1 MVLADV
7 GNGDVL
13 LWIFEVFLF
22 VIWFWVL
29 ITIFS
34 DLIRDHEISGW
45 TKALWFLFVLVVPFL
60 GILCYLIFRGGGMA
74 GRAQKQMQE
83 AQAQFDAYVQQT
95 AGSGSPTDQIA
106 KAKELLDSGAI
117 DQAEFDRLKAKALA

>member
-1 MVLADV
+1 MVLAEI

-13 LWIFEVFLF
+13 LWIFEVFMF

-34 DLIRDHEISGW
+34 DLIRDHDISGW

-60 GILCYLIFRGGGMA
+60 GILAYLIFRGGGMA

-83 AQAQFDAYVQQT
+83 AQSQFDAYVQQT
-95 AGSGSPTDQIA
+95 AGSGNATDQIA
-106 KAKELLDSGAI
+106 KAKDLLDSGAI
-117 DQAEFDRLKAKALA
+117 DQGEYDRLKAKAMS

>member
-1 MVLADV
+1 MVLADI

-13 LWIFEVFLF
+13 LWIFEVFMF
-22 VIWFWVL
+22 VIWFWVV

-34 DLIRDHEISGW
+34 DLIRDHDISGW

-60 GILCYLIFRGGGMA
+60 GILAYLIFRGGGMA

-83 AQAQFDAYVQQT
+83 AQAQFDTYVQQT
-95 AGSGSPTDQIA
+95 AGAGSATDQIA
-106 KAKELLDSGAI
+106 KAKDLLDSGAI
-117 DQAEFDRLKAKALA
+117 DQSEFDRLKAKALS